1 MGRKKVR
8 KNLSPY
14 FLKQITAYAPVLQ
27 VKVWIFHNISVTGRL
42 LKNIGASELPKLENG
57 ENISFQKYLF
67 SPCVC
72 VCACVFVCVRVCV
85 CVSGWVCVCVFFGM
99 RILFR
104 QVYYGSRSWLQARSR
119 ARDDCKK
126 TQNAIRVFRKTEHAT
141 DKANTKQG
149 VDKAARE
156 CVIIWPRVSI
166 QNNRWFLCVIY
177 VSIYI
182 LLLIILMK
190 ISPFDVLMLL

>member
-67 SPCVC
+67 SPCLC
-72 VCACVFVCVRVCV
+72 VRLCMCACLCMCEWMRVCL
-85 CVSGWVCVCVFFGM
+85 CIFWHENPISPG
-99 RILFR
+99 ILRFMFMIASE
-104 QVYYGSRSWLQARSR
+104 VKGAWWLQEDPERHPCFQEDWARHGQGEHQARSR
-119 ARDDCKK
+119 QGCKGVCDNL
-126 TQNAIRVFRKTEHAT
+126 TQGFYSK
-141 DKANTKQG
+141 
-149 VDKAARE
+149 
-156 CVIIWPRVSI
+156 
-166 QNNRWFLCVIY
+166 
-177 VSIYI
+177 
-182 LLLIILMK
+182 
-190 ISPFDVLMLL
+190 